1 MLDGGLRSLSAFL
14 VVVVIL
20 LPNFIQL

>member
-1 MLDGGLRSLSAFL
+1 LPLPNNLEIKPGFL

-20 LPNFIQL
+20 VVQGV